1 MALTWNLNN
10 VSIPA
15 TSTNANVLTGST
27 IEFIGQASTLTIYGN
42 ANAVGVTHTL
52 FAGMGPQAP
61 LLIPS
66 GSSLNVASTAG
77 AIKTNENFI
86 GQWAVPAGSRLV
98 HAVTNTTAGAIPVN
112 FQYLVQ

>member
-1 MALTWNLNN
+1 MALTWNINALS
-10 VSIPA
+10 VPA
-15 TSTNANVLTGST
+15 SSTNANVLVGST
-27 IEFIGQASTLTIYGN
+27 IEFIGTASTITIYGN
-42 ANAVGVTHTL
+42 ANAIGCTHTL
-52 FAGMGPQAP
+52 FAGQGPNAP

-66 GSSLNVASTAG
+66 GSGLNAASTPG

-98 HAVTNTTAGAIPVN
+98 HAVTNTTGAAVPVN